1 LKPKLIDVT
10 LREGHQAADVYI
22 TAKQRR
28 GILKGLA
35 AIGVDEIEI
44 GPAAEDGDLA
54 ATVAEARSLAPNA
67 RIAVWCRAFGP
78 DVELAMDAEPDVLS
92 VSIPAS
98 DIQLESKMA
107 RCRDWALKQV
117 HRIGRLVRDSKPIYL
132 SLGIEDAT
140 RSNAN
145 FLDDLV
151 CMACD
156 AGFDRVRIAD
166 TIGIATPASVFNT
179 VRRLLDNNTVSLGI
193 HAHNDFGMAT
203 ANSITAL
210 NAGADWADVSVI
222 GLGERA
228 GIARLEEL
236 VGYLTL
242 CQARLEYD
250 LSQLVRLANIVAAI
264 AGDSV
269 SRRQPIIGDALFACE
284 SGIHLDGLEKNRKT
298 YEPFPPEAIG
308 ASWTKRLSMKAG
320 ANAVATMLKTNWKN
334 VDQEYVPAITA
345 RTRSVSR
352 SLGRSLTD
360 TEFAL
365 IVTEVTGQSNR
376 TIRHT
381 HARIKRLI
389 TDAKQP
395 CR

>member
-203 ANSITAL
+203 ANAIAAIQ
-210 NAGADWADVSVI
+210 AGAGSISATVT

-228 GIARLEEL
+228 GNAVLEQVAMAMRHSLGLESGIDCSAL
-236 VGYLTL
+236 PAL
-242 CQARLEYD
+242 CEQVAQASKR
-250 LSQLVRLANIVAAI
+250 VIPAN
-264 AGDSV
+264 
-269 SRRQPIIGDALFACE
+269 QPITGEAIFQHE
-284 SGIHLDGLEKNRKT
+284 SGIHCHSLLQDRNSF
-298 YEPFPPEAIG
+298 EPFSASELGKITPDFVIG
-308 ASWTKRLSMKAG
+308 RHSGSESVLQVLSG
-320 ANAVATMLKTNWKN
+320 LGVNT
-334 VDQEYVPAITA
+334 
-345 RTRSVSR
+345 TRSIADRMLPKIRECSVLKKSALSHDDLLRIYRGTTGAPGRGEVSQPR
-352 SLGRSLTD
+352 
-360 TEFAL
+360 
-365 IVTEVTGQSNR
+365 TGTSG
-376 TIRHT
+376 
-381 HARIKRLI
+381 
-389 TDAKQP
+389 
-395 CR
+395 